1 MLFAIWWSQ
10 YTKYRSDY
18 IKCDK
23 DDVEDDVEDD
33 GAACAST
40 GLVSAVFFKFV
51 GCVQVAV

>member
-1 MLFAIWWSQ
+1 M
-10 YTKYRSDY
+10 
-18 IKCDK
+18 
-23 DDVEDDVEDD
+23 EDDVEDD